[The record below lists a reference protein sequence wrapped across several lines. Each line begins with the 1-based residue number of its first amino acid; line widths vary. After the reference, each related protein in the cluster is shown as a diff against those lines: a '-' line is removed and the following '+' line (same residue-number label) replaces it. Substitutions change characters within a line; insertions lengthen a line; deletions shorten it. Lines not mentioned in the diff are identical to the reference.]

1 MTVPADKRL
10 YPHFEGRIKVAQF
23 EEYKK
28 LINDIRESA
37 SKAGSD
43 FWCPASD
50 GEKII
55 HNEAFANEENFK
67 RHMNEWVPTIS
78 ERLGQIAE
86 INKIRTSGPVTEEQK
101 AILERFGAELGFY
114 DNY

>member
-1 MTVPADKRL
+1 MPADTRL
-10 YPHFEGRIKVAQF
+10 YLHFEGRIKDGQF

-28 LINDIRESA
+28 FINDIRESA

-50 GEKII
+50 GDRII

-78 ERLGQIAE
+78 KRLGQIAE
-86 INKIRTSGPVTEEQK
+86 INKIRVSGPVSEDQK
-101 AILERFGAELGFY
+101 TILEKFGAELEFY

>member
-1 MTVPADKRL
+1 MPADTRL
-10 YPHFEGRIKVAQF
+10 YLHFEGQIKDGQF

-28 LINDIRESA
+28 FIRNIRESA

-50 GEKII
+50 GERII

-67 RHMNEWVPTIS
+67 RHMNERVPTIG

-86 INKIRTSGPVTEEQK
+86 INKIRASGPVTEEQK
-101 AILERFGAELGFY
+101 AILERFGAELEFY

>member
-1 MTVPADKRL
+1 MPADTRL
-10 YPHFEGRIKVAQF
+10 HLHFDGRIKDGQF

-28 LINDIRESA
+28 FINDIRESA

-50 GEKII
+50 VERII

-86 INKIRTSGPVTEEQK
+86 INRIRASGPVSEEQK
-101 AILERFGAELGFY
+101 EILEKFGAELEFY

>member
-1 MTVPADKRL
+1 MPADTRL
-10 YPHFEGRIKVAQF
+10 YLHFEGKIKVAQF

-28 LINDIRESA
+28 FINDIRESA

-50 GEKII
+50 GERII
-55 HNEAFANEENFK
+55 HNEAFANEANFN
-67 RHMNEWVPTIS
+67 RHMNEWGPTVS
-78 ERLGQIAE
+78 DRLGKVLE
-86 INKIRTSGPVTEEQK
+86 IDKINVSGPVSEGQK
-101 AILERFGAELGFY
+101 AILERFGATLEFY